1 MSSNRRGRVFT
12 PRWGLATIRQS
23 KKGKPSSKETVEYLN
38 RVIKRMNKAAG
49 YDTAKK
55 PYRWQYE
62 IDGNLGTVEAF
73 TRSEA
78 RAEIKKAI
86 GQKGRLPK
94 NLKLEKIHDPNER
107 RTDYT
112 DTGSPTFILPEQVS
126 DQSDGG
132 DASDSESRSTRP
144 EIIP

>member
-1 MSSNRRGRVFT
+1 
-12 PRWGLATIRQS
+12 LATINPKR
-23 KKGKPSSKETVEYLN
+23 KKFTTKEQVDYLN
-38 RVIKRMNKAAG
+38 RVIKRMNRAAG

-55 PYRWQYE
+55 PSQWRYE

-86 GQKGRLPK
+86 GHKGRLPK
-94 NLKLEKIHDPNER
+94 SLKLEKVHDPN
-107 RTDYT
+107 TAAQYT
-112 DTGSPTFILPEQVS
+112 DIGNPGAVFPAVE
-126 DQSDGG
+126 DQSDCGAEG
-132 DASDSESRSTRP
+132 DTESRSPRP